1 MPPSRAT
8 RPSTMSKTPE
18 RSSRNPPQRV
28 LPSPNVNA
36 DPRTISVPTVE
47 NVRPHLLA
55 DQPRGQRIEQPSEAV
70 PHHLGNQVHSPGKVA
85 VRRETLN
92 TGPNN
97 EGRITTMRPSL
108 ARRPSVDQYTTY
120 AAPRSRARVP
130 GAREARPPCAQ
141 VTLIIIGV

>member
-28 LPSPNVNA
+28 LPSPNV
-36 DPRTISVPTVE
+36 
-47 NVRPHLLA
+47 RPHLHA
-55 DQPRGQRIEQPSEAV
+55 DQPRGQRTKQPSEAV
-70 PHHLGNQVHSPGKVA
+70 PHRLGNQVHSPGKVA

-108 ARRPSVDQYTTY
+108 APCPSADQYTTY
-120 AAPRSRARVP
+120 
-130 GAREARPPCAQ
+130 
-141 VTLIIIGV
+141 